1 MLESILFRGT
11 SAATLNQLCSALV
24 LTVKLQPKHQ
34 ILPQSVVQKGIIP
47 SK

>member
-1 MLESILFRGT
+1 
-11 SAATLNQLCSALV
+11 V

-47 SK
+47 SKWQN